1 MQRSSYRSK
10 KKTWCIAAIV
20 LAVLVLGGTIY
31 GICVSRYNHKNH
43 ADNMASDDRYFMN
56 LSLTTFGQTKS
67 LIGNKDVLVL
77 KSVDKEFGGDT
88 LVTFAIYQYE
98 DLEDFNRALR
108 MTVEELAA
116 DPKFQYLGSGE
127 VTLRNDEIAQM
138 GNLKVAYIQ

>member
-1 MQRSSYRSK
+1 MQRRSYRSK
-10 KKTWCIAAIV
+10 KKTWYIVAIV

-31 GICVSRYNHKNH
+31 GICVNRYNHRDH

-67 LIGNKDVLVL
+67 LIGSKDVLVL

-98 DLEDFNRALR
+98 DLDDFYRALR
-108 MTVEELAA
+108 MTAEELAA
-116 DPKFQYLGSGE
+116 DPEFQYLGSGE

-138 GNLKVAYIQ
+138 GNMKVAYIQ

>member
-1 MQRSSYRSK
+1 MQRRSYRSK
-10 KKTWCIAAIV
+10 KKTWYIVAIV

-31 GICVSRYNHKNH
+31 GICVNRYNHQDH

-98 DLEDFNRALR
+98 DLDDFYRALR
-108 MTVEELAA
+108 MTAEELAA
-116 DPKFQYLGSGE
+116 DPEFQYLGSGE

-138 GNLKVAYIQ
+138 GNMKVAYIQ